1 MSQEFVYKQA
11 LIIRVDLKIGRG
23 KIAVQCSHA
32 AVSAGEEARIHFP
45 QWWKGWLEEGQ
56 RKIALKVP
64 DLETLLHLENIAR
77 RNRLPVYLIRDRG
90 LTQVP
95 PDTVTCV
102 GIGPAPSNLVD
113 DLTGDLSLL

>member
-1 MSQEFVYKQA
+1 MSQEFAYKQV
-11 LIIRVDLKIGRG
+11 LIIRLDLKIGRG

-32 AVSAGEEARIHFP
+32 AVGAAEEARTHFP
-45 QWWKGWLEEGQ
+45 QWWKGWLGDGQ

-64 DLETLLHLENIAR
+64 DLDALLSLENNAR
-77 RNRLPVYLIRDRG
+77 RNRLPVCLVRDRG

-113 DLTGDLSLL
+113 NLTGDLALL